1 MPPSSSRLAKIRA
14 AILVNWPAK
23 LTALLLSGVLWAAV
37 AAEEPTTQLV
47 PVTLE
52 VEPPHGRR
60 MSTKL
65 PPVQAEYVGSTRELI
80 KLYSSPP
87 VIRKVLPDTLTGSEF
102 RLELSP
108 QDLVTGR
115 RINVRAEDVQPRS
128 VDIHLDAVVQ
138 HSVRVEPRVS
148 IVPDSGYA
156 VDGGI
161 GVSPPTVIVSGPA
174 AAVQA
179 LSSVSTVRLELR
191 SVSTPVQRT
200 VAIDTTGLGVV
211 RVMPESVQVSADVTF
226 VAERVLTV
234 PVTIRTDERPG
245 TIVADP
251 ATVLVTVRGTRR
263 QVIGLKPDSV
273 DVIATSSGTAGTER
287 VQLEVIAPDGIT
299 GVAMPDSVTL
309 TRRTRG

>member
-60 MSTKL
+60 ISTKL
-65 PPVQAEYVGSTRELI
+65 PPIQAEYVGSTRELI

-115 RINVRAEDVQPRS
+115 RINVRAEDVQPRT
-128 VDIHLDAVVQ
+128 VDIQLDAVVQ
-138 HSVRVEPRVS
+138 RSVRVEPRVT
-148 IVPDSGYA
+148 IVPDSGFA
-156 VDGGI
+156 VEGGI
-161 GVSPPTVIVSGPA
+161 GVSPSTVTVSGPA
-174 AAVQA
+174 ASVQS
-179 LSSVSTVRLELR
+179 LSSLPTVSLELR

-200 VAIDTTGLGVV
+200 VAIDTAGLGVI
-211 RVMPESVQVSADVTF
+211 RVIPESVQVSADVSF
-226 VAERVLTV
+226 VAELVLTV

-263 QVIGLKPDSV
+263 RLSALKPDSV
-273 DVIATSSGTAGTER
+273 DVIANPTGAAGTER
-287 VQLEVIAPDGIT
+287 VQLEVIAPDGVT
-299 GVAMPDSVTL
+299 GVATPDSVTL